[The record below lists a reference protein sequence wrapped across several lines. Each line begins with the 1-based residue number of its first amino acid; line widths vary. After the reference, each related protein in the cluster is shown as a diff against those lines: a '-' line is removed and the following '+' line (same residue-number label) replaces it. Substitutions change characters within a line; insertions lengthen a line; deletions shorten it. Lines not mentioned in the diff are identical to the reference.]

1 MISWFE
7 KHNKLSL
14 LITII
19 IAGIIFYMSSQIFEQ
34 GIGSGGIGFKALAY
48 HLIAFFSLAFFLS
61 VSLVRG
67 EHKKFISIAIILSIL
82 YGISD
87 EIHQFFVP
95 GRVSSIYD
103 IFLNSFGIILA
114 STLYLISLEYRT
126 RKHYS
131 PSL

>member
-7 KHNKLSL
+7 KHNKISL

-61 VSLVRG
+61 VSLVKG
-67 EHKKFISIAIILSIL
+67 KNKGLLLTAIVISII
-82 YGISD
+82 YGILD

-95 GRVSSIYD
+95 GRASSIYD